1 MSAAL
6 AVVLLRLHQYHSM
19 VEMATATAVAV
30 VEMNP
35 RKGFKDV
42 LPIVWNGGGVLIPLR
57 AVVAAALPEDKE
69 DKGREA
75 VQEAGPPRGR
85 TQNLRSFNEILSFG
99 CQL

>member
-1 MSAAL
+1 MSSAL

-85 TQNLRSFNEILSFG
+85 TQI
-99 CQL
+99 